1 MTHDQ
6 PILFFFSLWRSRQIE
21 MVRLGGPSG
30 GCDMATANLRV
41 VHNDH
46 DQTLAPAN
54 MQHSPR
60 SLNRLREVRE
70 QQGVTLRTCARRMH
84 LDMRTLRSQEEPD
97 ADLKLSDLRRWQTV
111 LDVPLAELVEES
123 DLPLSRPVMERARMV
138 RIMKT
143 AASLL
148 EAAETPEVRRFATV
162 LIDQL
167 TEVMPELS
175 EVSAWHSVGQRR
187 TLDEVGKIAEK
198 PVSTRTM
205 MTNILSAQDD

>member
-1 MTHDQ
+1 MDLGE
-6 PILFFFSLWRSRQIE
+6 PLFP
-21 MVRLGGPSG
+21 PS
-30 GCDMATANLRV
+30 
-41 VHNDH
+41 
-46 DQTLAPAN
+46 
-54 MQHSPR
+54 
-60 SLNRLREVRE
+60 
-70 QQGVTLRTCARRMH
+70 
-84 LDMRTLRSQEEPD
+84 TLRSQEEPD

>member
-1 MTHDQ
+1 
-6 PILFFFSLWRSRQIE
+6 
-21 MVRLGGPSG
+21 
-30 GCDMATANLRV
+30 
-41 VHNDH
+41 
-46 DQTLAPAN
+46 
-54 MQHSPR
+54 
-60 SLNRLREVRE
+60 
-70 QQGVTLRTCARRMH
+70 
-84 LDMRTLRSQEEPD
+84 
-97 ADLKLSDLRRWQTV
+97 
-111 LDVPLAELVEES
+111 
-123 DLPLSRPVMERARMV
+123 MV

>member
-1 MTHDQ
+1 
-6 PILFFFSLWRSRQIE
+6 
-21 MVRLGGPSG
+21 
-30 GCDMATANLRV
+30 
-41 VHNDH
+41 
-46 DQTLAPAN
+46 
-54 MQHSPR
+54 
-60 SLNRLREVRE
+60 
-70 QQGVTLRTCARRMH
+70 MH

-111 LDVPLAELVEES
+111 LDVPLAELLEES
-123 DLPLSRPVMERARMV
+123 DLPLSRPVMERAQMV

-148 EAAETPEVRRFATV
+148 EAAETPEVRRFSTV